1 MDRRKKKKSRAP
13 RSDKGASTP
22 PFKEAEA
29 TRRLSER
36 IECTPLAGLTAAHLM
51 EKEVRS
57 SPADASAYDLAKEMT
72 RGNFGSIPIVDG
84 RGSLIGIVSEFDLLE
99 AVISGMDLKN
109 LRAKEVMKH
118 PFSAFEKANAASVL
132 RFLQKNHLIHVP
144 VTDGEGKVIGIVARR
159 DLLNACIEGEED
171 STER

>member
-57 SPADASAYDLAKEMT
+57 SPADASAYG
-72 RGNFGSIPIVDG
+72 GNFGSIPIVDG

>member
-1 MDRRKKKKSRAP
+1 MRK
-13 RSDKGASTP
+13 
-22 PFKEAEA
+22 
-29 TRRLSER
+29 LNER

-51 EKEVRS
+51 EKKVRCS
-57 SPADASAYDLAKEMT
+57 TPETSAYALAKEIT
-72 RGNFGSIPIVDG
+72 GGNFGSIPIVDG

-132 RFLQKNHLIHVP
+132 RFLQKNHLIRVP

-159 DLLNACIEGEED
+159 DLLGACLEGEEELAE
-171 STER
+171 S